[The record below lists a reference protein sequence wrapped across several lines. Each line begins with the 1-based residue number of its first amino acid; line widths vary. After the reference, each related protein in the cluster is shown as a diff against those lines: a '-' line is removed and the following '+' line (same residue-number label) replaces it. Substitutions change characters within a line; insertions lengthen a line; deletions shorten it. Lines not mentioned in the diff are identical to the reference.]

1 MRFPLCKL
9 STPKIKMVYDKAS
22 GYVKLV
28 KYDKTAKVRK
38 DCTMDNVR
46 EYFENPKE
54 KKFFEKHKVRAVF
67 SAKKR
72 LVTFKFIPDGEGL

>member
-1 MRFPLCKL
+1 MRFPLCKF
-9 STPKIKMVYDKAS
+9 STSKMKMVHDKAS

-28 KYDKTAKVRK
+28 KYEKTAKVRK

-46 EYFENPKE
+46 EYLENPKE
-54 KKFFEKHKVRAVF
+54 KKFFEKHKIRVGF

-72 LVTFKFIPDGEGL
+72 LVTFKFIDGEGL